1 MFDINQHRHNYFY
14 NLETVIDGII
24 PDALCDTLRER
35 ANAIIQANKVD
46 LVRHESLGTDA
57 VSDLGGAYNHHIFK
71 GSDIRQHFPELNAVY
86 HSLVPLISLITHTD
100 TVVSPYP
107 ASDINIKAYPPGGG
121 TLGLH
126 YDTNGITVL
135 LFLTTNHEAPLRMQV
150 ERSHPSKKQ
159 PWVEHRKIFAK
170 KGSLL
175 VMQGR
180 KSLHDSEPTVTEQK
194 LSVVHNYY
202 ERHDTYR
209 HEDFDN
215 FVYYGIKP
223 KTLEPEQTA

>member
-1 MFDINQHRHNYFY
+1 MFDVNKHQHDYFY
-14 NLETVIDGII
+14 NLATVIEDLI
-24 PDALCDTLRER
+24 PGELCDTLAER
-35 ANAIIQANKVD
+35 VNDVINCNSVD
-46 LVRHESLGTDA
+46 LVRHSSLGTDA
-57 VSDLGGAYNHHIFK
+57 VSDLGGEYNHHIFK
-71 GSDIRQHFPELNAVY
+71 GSDVREYLPELNAIY

-100 TVVSPYP
+100 AVVSPYP

-135 LFLTTNHEAPLRMQV
+135 LFLTSNKEAPLRMQI
-150 ERSHPSKKQ
+150 ERSHPGKKHS
-159 PWVEHRKIFAK
+159 WTEHRNIYAK
-170 KGSLL
+170 KGALL

-180 KSLHDSEPTVTEQK
+180 KSLHDSESTITEQK
-194 LSVVHNYY
+194 LSVVYNYY
-202 ERHDTYR
+202 ERDDTYR

-223 KTLEPEQTA
+223 KSLETE

>member
-1 MFDINQHRHNYFY
+1 MFDVNQHRHNYFY
-14 NLETVIDGII
+14 NLQTVIDGLI
-24 PDALCDTLRER
+24 PEELCDNLAER
-35 ANAIIQANKVD
+35 VNDIIKSNGVS
-46 LVRHESLGTDA
+46 LVRHSSLGTDA
-57 VSDLGGAYNHHIFK
+57 VSDLGGEYNHHIFK
-71 GSDIRQHFPELNAVY
+71 GGDIRECLPELNAIY
-86 HSLVPLISLITHTD
+86 HSLVPLVSLITHTD

-135 LFLTTNHEAPLRMQV
+135 LFLTTNKEAPLRMQI
-150 ERSHPSKKQ
+150 ERSHPSKKE
-159 PWVEHRKIFAK
+159 PWTEHKKIFAK

-175 VMQGR
+175 IMQGR
-180 KSLHDSEPTVTEQK
+180 KTLHDSEPAITEQK
-194 LSVVHNYY
+194 LSVVYNYY

-223 KTLEPEQTA
+223 KVLEPEEA

>member
-1 MFDINQHRHNYFY
+1 MFNVNQHRHDYFY
-14 NLETVIDGII
+14 NLATVIGGLI
-24 PDALCDTLRER
+24 PQDLCDALAARVNR
-35 ANAIIQANKVD
+35 IIAAQGVD
-46 LVRHESLGTDA
+46 LVKHQGLGTDA

-71 GSDIRQHFPELNAVY
+71 GDAIRRHLPELTAIY
-86 HSLVPLISLITHTD
+86 HSLVPLVSLITHTD

-107 ASDINIKAYPPGGG
+107 LSDINIKAYPPGGG

-135 LFLTTNHEAPLRMQV
+135 LFLTTNQEAPLCMQV
-150 ERSHPSKKQ
+150 ERCHPSQEK
-159 PWVEHRKIFAK
+159 PWIEHRRIFAS

-175 VMQGR
+175 IMQGR
-180 KSLHDSEPTVTEQK
+180 KTLHHSEPTETEQK
-194 LSVVHNYY
+194 LSVVYNYY

-215 FVYYGIKP
+215 FVYYGMQP
-223 KTLEPEQTA
+223 KTLA